1 MCGNKRSGTSNFY
14 HFFLLEI
21 YSIHNWVTVLLV
33 PVLTLYIERFYIAVN
48 ENPTNENVPS
58 EPGPTVVSD
67 PPPDVKP
74 KKVAAPSPSVPIAE
88 PPLDDPKDVPPPQA
102 TPVDYQ
108 SPESFLQST
117 NVQIQDPNLMSALRS
132 VFNGKSVLYS
142 QT

>member
-1 MCGNKRSGTSNFY
+1 MSNRI
-14 HFFLLEI
+14 L
-21 YSIHNWVTVLLV
+21 
-33 PVLTLYIERFYIAVN
+33 VLTLYIERFYIAVN
-48 ENPTNENVPS
+48 ENPANENVPS

-142 QT
+142 QTLLSKTQRD